1 MKKHTSIILILLH
14 LIFGIAYTQSNHGI
28 GVASG
33 GVYLADD
40 KIVAP
45 GILLQYDYNLPLKT
59 EGFSLEAAIEN
70 VFTDE
75 RHFAFGI
82 GLGYNLYKNFDIS
95 LGPGIVFH
103 GNDLLYMI
111 HSGISYDVISGKYS
125 LGPMFEYSYIGKY
138 SHYMLG
144 LSFGIQL

>member
-1 MKKHTSIILILLH
+1 MKRKTTIITILLFTFIN
-14 LIFGIAYTQSNHGI
+14 LIHAQSNHSI
-28 GVASG
+28 GMASG

-45 GILLQYDYNLPLKT
+45 GILLQYDYSLPIKT

-82 GLGYNLYKNFDIS
+82 GLGYNFYKNFDLS

-144 LSFGIQL
+144 ISFGIQL